1 MKATGIVRRIDELG
15 RIVIP
20 KEIRRSLHIHEGD
33 PIEIFTDED
42 GVVLK
47 RYSRAKELGDLCEPL
62 CAALCGALGFSAA
75 VADTDVVLFAQGPL
89 KKQLIG
95 LPLCASFTDRM
106 RQKQALTQRDG
117 YVLSTKLAPIR
128 TVAAVPIQVLGDV
141 CGSVLLLSDDARLT
155 LDDAHLCVLKTAALY
170 LAKHLEQ

>member
-47 RYSRAKELGDLCEPL
+47 R
-62 CAALCGALGFSAA
+62 
-75 VADTDVVLFAQGPL
+75 
-89 KKQLIG
+89 
-95 LPLCASFTDRM
+95 
-106 RQKQALTQRDG
+106 
-117 YVLSTKLAPIR
+117 
-128 TVAAVPIQVLGDV
+128 
-141 CGSVLLLSDDARLT
+141 
-155 LDDAHLCVLKTAALY
+155 
-170 LAKHLEQ
+170 